1 MARDYRQTLLFGDV
15 AAVAGG
21 LEVDGNGK
29 LVVLAG
35 DCVREGGIGVQCWVQ
50 SWTDGVMIGEWGV
63 GVTEQ

>member
-1 MARDYRQTLLFGDV
+1 MARDNRQTLLVGDV

-21 LEVDGNGK
+21 LEGDGNGK
-29 LVVLAG
+29 LAG